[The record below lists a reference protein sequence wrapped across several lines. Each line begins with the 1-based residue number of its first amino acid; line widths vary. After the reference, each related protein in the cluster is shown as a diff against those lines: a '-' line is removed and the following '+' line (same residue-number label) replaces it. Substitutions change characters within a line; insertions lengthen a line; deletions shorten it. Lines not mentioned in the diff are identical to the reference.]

1 MPARGRLL
9 WKVGWTERGYAF
21 ILTTYSALLI
31 VCGKNVYMSFH
42 LGLLWTQG
50 NFSVHTLGTL
60 NFSPLVADAC
70 VPCLLPHICVS
81 KTTHRKA
88 VNAAPG
94 CQAAVELPSTE
105 GAGGDHRC
113 AFLCSC
119 LRGWMTSGRMC
130 LPVMTWGLGV
140 RLPRQDAAVQ
150 QNPTSDTS
158 AEESQG
164 SRGRGVAATVKLK
177 SKCERVKAEWQTC
190 KVW

>member
-1 MPARGRLL
+1 MFFISGAPEVSSVPARGRLP
-9 WKVGWTERGYAF
+9 WKVGWMERSYAF
-21 ILTTYSALLI
+21 ILTTYNALLI
-31 VCGKNVYMSFH
+31 VCGKNVYISFH

-60 NFSPLVADAC
+60 NFSPVVFDAY

-105 GAGGDHRC
+105 GAGGDHKC

-119 LRGWMTSGRMC
+119 LRGWMTSGGD
-130 LPVMTWGLGV
+130 V
-140 RLPRQDAAVQ
+140 
-150 QNPTSDTS
+150 S
-158 AEESQG
+158 ASNDVGPWSARSQTGHCCPAESNLRHF
-164 SRGRGVAATVKLK
+164 S
-177 SKCERVKAEWQTC
+177 
-190 KVW
+190 